1 MREDADK
8 QKEMTKQEVAQKV
21 RERLDGITPG
31 GVALFVK
38 DDDVYKVDNWWR
50 VPVSPSRWPKRMSDF
65 YEDLATV
72 TDDLQE
78 AEHLNILLETGE
90 PLDEEIVEDEPWKTV
105 VIAEPEIREHYG
117 FENGQRGQDA
127 HLFPQ
132 EPHVVVLSPDV
143 AAVFPDSDSVNEALR
158 VLVKAAQASVP
169 KPQER
174 EAA

>member
-1 MREDADK
+1 MEMTK
-8 QKEMTKQEVAQKV
+8 QEEVTKQEVAQKV
-21 RERLDGITPG
+21 RERLDGVTPG

-38 DDDVYKVDNWWR
+38 DDDVYKVDDWWR

-65 YEDLATV
+65 YEDLSIV
-72 TDDLQE
+72 EDDLQE

-90 PLDEEIVEDEPWKTV
+90 PLDEELAEDEPV
-105 VIAEPEIREHYG
+105 AAVESAEPEMREQNGSHD
-117 FENGQRGQDA
+117 GQRGRYA

-132 EPHVVVLSPDV
+132 KPHVVVLSPDV

-169 KPQER
+169 TPQER

>member
-1 MREDADK
+1 MEMTK

-21 RERLDGITPG
+21 RERLEGVTPG
-31 GVALFVK
+31 GVTLFVK

-50 VPVSPSRWPKRMSDF
+50 VPVTPSRWPKRMSDF
-65 YEDLATV
+65 YEDLAAV

-90 PLDEEIVEDEPWKTV
+90 PLDEEDPEDELG
-105 VIAEPEIREHYG
+105 ASAGPEMREHYD
-117 FENGQRGQDA
+117 ENGQYT

-132 EPHVVVLSPDV
+132 KPHVVVLSPDV

-169 KPQER
+169 TPQER